1 MGLQHHPTPDFMPP
15 HQMDVAAR
23 SNKLLLETFSE
34 EPKVDEALLKFVRQL
49 EKDYEDHQDITTFIF
64 AIRCFLCWHRSVE
77 LLENPVTIARIQKI
91 WVDQNDTTYNKWLA
105 SANDDQ
111 ELLKWSK
118 WTFQA
123 KISLLTDF
131 CKKA

>member
-1 MGLQHHPTPDFMPP
+1 
-15 HQMDVAAR
+15 MDVAAR
-23 SNKLLLETFSE
+23 SNRLLLETFAE

-49 EKDYEDHQDITTFIF
+49 EQDYEDQQDITAFIF
-64 AIRCFLCWHRSVE
+64 AIRCFFCWHRSGE
-77 LLENPVTIARIQKI
+77 LLENAGTAVRIQKI
-91 WVDQNDTTYNKWLA
+91 WVDENDATYNRWLA

-123 KISLLTDF
+123 KISLLSDF

>member
-1 MGLQHHPTPDFMPP
+1 
-15 HQMDVAAR
+15 MDVAAR
-23 SNKLLLETFSE
+23 SNKLLLETLSE
-34 EPKVDEALLKFVRQL
+34 EPKVDEALLKFVRQI
-49 EKDYEDHQDITTFIF
+49 EKEYEEQQDITTFIF
-64 AIRCFLCWHRSVE
+64 AIRCFFCWHRSGE
-77 LLENPVTIARIQKI
+77 LLENPTTISRIRKI
-91 WVDQNDTTYNKWLA
+91 WIDENDVTYTKWLA

-111 ELLKWSK
+111 EPLRWSK